1 MKQSPPNSSLH
12 DTGASAAMPVSV
24 RIILLSIALAVLA
37 GWLGG
42 MEAHI
47 FGLRLYDLYVFVG
60 DMFLNALKMLVVP
73 LVVAAIISGIGSA
86 SDGGG
91 LGRLGLK
98 ALSYYLVTSVL
109 AILTGLLLV
118 NLIQPGVM
126 PGFVPPSGS
135 VESVTKAVEGRSMG
149 DLAGML
155 HQFFPPNIIQAA
167 ANGQMLGLITFSLL
181 YGLFMTRIEKGAAE
195 VQRAFWQG
203 VYQVM
208 LRMTDFVLLFA
219 PIGVFALVAKV
230 VASSGLDAMR
240 PMAGFMFTV
249 ILALGFHMLITLP
262 LILRLIARVS
272 PLRHYRAM
280 MPALITAFSTASSA
294 ATLPVTIECVEK
306 GAGVSN
312 RTASFVLPLGATVNM
327 DGTALYEGVVVLF
340 IAQLYGVELSLVQQ
354 LSVLMLALM
363 TSVGVAGIP
372 AASLVAITLILTSLG
387 LPLEALGLI
396 LVVDRLLDMS
406 RTTVNVFSD
415 SVGAVLIARL
425 EGEEGVLGE
434 AARKSPLNS

>member
-1 MKQSPPNSSLH
+1 MTAP
-12 DTGASAAMPVSV
+12 SAKSDSGTVVSV
-24 RIILLSIALAVLA
+24 RLILASIALAVLA
-37 GWLGG
+37 GALSGTQ
-42 MEAHI
+42 AH
-47 FGLRLYDLYVFVG
+47 FLGLRFYDLYVFVG
-60 DMFLNALKMLVVP
+60 DLFLNALKMLVVP
-73 LVVAAIISGIGSA
+73 LVVSAIISGIGSA

-98 ALSYYLVTSVL
+98 TLAYYFATSLL
-109 AILTGLLLV
+109 AILAGLVFV
-118 NLIQPGVM
+118 NLLQPGVIA
-126 PGFVPPSGS
+126 GFVPPSGS
-135 VESVTKAVEGRSMG
+135 VEAVSKAVEGRSMG

-155 HQFFPPNIIQAA
+155 HQFFPPNIIEAA

-181 YGLFMTRIEKGAAE
+181 YGAFMTRMEGDVAQ
-195 VQRAFWQG
+195 VQRNFWQG

-208 LRMTDFVLLFA
+208 LRMTDFVLFFA

-230 VASSGLDAMR
+230 VAASGLDAMR
-240 PMAGFMFTV
+240 PMLGFMLTV
-249 ILALGFHMLITLP
+249 MLALGFHLLITLP
-262 LILRLIARVS
+262 LILRLVARVN
-272 PLRHYRAM
+272 PLRHFRAM
-280 MPALITAFSTASSA
+280 APALLTAFSTASSA
-294 ATLPVTIECVEK
+294 ATLPVTLESVEK
-306 GAGVSN
+306 GAGVSK

-354 LSVLMLALM
+354 FSVLMLALM

-406 RTTVNVFSD
+406 RTAVNVFSD

-425 EGEEGVLGE
+425 EGEDGVLGE
-434 AARKSPLNS
+434 VARKPREANI